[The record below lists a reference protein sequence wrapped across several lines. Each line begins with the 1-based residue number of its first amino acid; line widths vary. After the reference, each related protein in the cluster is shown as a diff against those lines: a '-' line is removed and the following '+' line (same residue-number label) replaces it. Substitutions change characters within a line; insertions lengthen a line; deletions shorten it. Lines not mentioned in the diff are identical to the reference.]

1 MKVTQSGPRLA
12 VCDVKAGMVEVVAA
26 FWESNADCQA
36 FYEAHANVFSG

>member
-12 VCDVKAGMVEVVAA
+12 VRDVRPGVVEVVAA
-26 FWESNADCQA
+26 SWESNADFQA